1 MGKIH
6 NRRNVLITV
15 SEIHSTKNFYLEK
28 PELMKE
34 LYTGQGQ
41 VEVMWRGTEKPDAPA
56 ASS

>member
-41 VEVMWRGTEKPDAPA
+41 VEVM
-56 ASS
+56 